1 MESVLNVSPG
11 LMIWTLINFFLL
23 LLLLIKFGVKP
34 ILNGLRSREAGIRD
48 SIDNA
53 TKANQEA
60 QKLLI
65 ESQEKLQTAQK
76 DMSEIIHKGR
86 IQAEEIINK
95 ASVEADRVK
104 RQKVD
109 EATKEIERSKES
121 AILALRSEVAG
132 LVVIAAEKL
141 LGETLDK
148 DKHTKLV
155 ESYIE
160 KLPKN

>member
-60 QKLLI
+60 QKLLL

-76 DMSEIIHKGR
+76 DMSDIIHKGR
-86 IQAEEIINK
+86 IQAEELINK

>member
-1 MESVLNVSPG
+1 M
-11 LMIWTLINFFLL
+11 
-23 LLLLIKFGVKP
+23 IKFGVKP